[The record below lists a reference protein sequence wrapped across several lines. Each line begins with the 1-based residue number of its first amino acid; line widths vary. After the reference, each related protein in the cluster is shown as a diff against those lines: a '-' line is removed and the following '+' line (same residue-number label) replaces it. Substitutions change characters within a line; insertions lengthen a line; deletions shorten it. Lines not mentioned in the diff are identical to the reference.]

1 MISSKKTR
9 TPFHKISYLNLILLL
24 FVFASTNSC
33 VSYSF
38 TGASIPVD
46 AKTISIQYLENQS
59 DFVVPT
65 LSESLTTAIKDRFT
79 SQTSLVL
86 VKDKGDLQID
96 GVITEYKTSPQAITG
111 NETAALTR
119 LTITVKIQFVN
130 LIEPDKNFESNFT
143 RYSEYNS
150 ENDLVTVQDALI
162 LVINEMLVDDIF
174 NKAVVNW

>member
-1 MISSKKTR
+1 MILNNKTMLKL
-9 TPFHKISYLNLILLL
+9 FQKSYINISLVILVL
-24 FVFASTNSC
+24 FGASSC

-38 TGASIPVD
+38 TGASIPPE
-46 AKTISIQYLENQS
+46 AKTISIQYIENQS

-65 LSESLTTAIKDRFT
+65 LSESLTTDIKDRFT

-86 VKDKGDLQID
+86 VKNNGDLQID

-119 LTITVKIQFVN
+119 LTITVKVQFVN
-130 LIEPDKNFESNFT
+130 QIEPDKNYETSFT

-150 ENDLVTVQDALI
+150 TQDLANVQDALI